1 MKSNYKQLGQF
12 IRQVDVRNS
21 EGKEENLLGV
31 SVQKKFIPS
40 IANTVGTDFK
50 KYKVVKKGQ
59 FTYIPDTSRRGDKI
73 GIALLED
80 YEEGLVSNVYT
91 VFEIIDEKQLI
102 PEYLMLWFSR
112 TEFDR
117 YARFKSHG
125 SVREVMDWDEMCK
138 VELPVPPYEKQKEI
152 VDGYKAITERI
163 ALKQK
168 INDNLD
174 SQISTLYKEYF
185 SSRIQDEIPNGWEFK
200 TVQECGFDISDGNY
214 SSKYPKYNEFVPD
227 GIPFIRGTDFTGKY
241 ISIQNALFITPEMHA
256 DLKKGHTK
264 RGDILVS
271 TRGEIG
277 KIAFVPDTLIDAN
290 INSQLVRINANGVLP
305 RVYMA
310 YSFLSETVR
319 NEIKSLITGS
329 VQEQLPIGKLQKVH
343 ILFPDSKTLDKFCNA
358 ANPLLNNILENEHEV
373 VLLTQLQAVMLETLS
388 SR

>member
-112 TEFDR
+112 PEFDR

-168 INDNLD
+168 INDNL
-174 SQISTLYKEYF
+174 SAQMRAYFKEYTANNA
-185 SSRIQDEIPNGWEFK
+185 SI
-200 TVQECGFDISDGNY
+200 
-214 SSKYPKYNEFVPD
+214 
-227 GIPFIRGTDFTGKY
+227 TGKLKDYSVMQYGYTETATTEPVGPKFLRITDIAQNY
-241 ISIQNALFITPEMHA
+241 IDWNGVPYCPISEENHEKYVLSE
-256 DLKKGHTK
+256 
-264 RGDILVS
+264 GDVVVARTGATVGYAKMVGRNI
-271 TRGEIG
+271 
-277 KIAFVPDTLIDAN
+277 PDSVFA
-290 INSQLVRINANGVLP
+290 SFLVRIRPIDVEYRYYFGLAITSAEFLDFVQTNAGGSAQPQANPPLLGEFELSIP
-305 RVYMA
+305 NKQSLSEFNKKIS
-310 YSFLSETVR
+310 SFLGVIET
-319 NEIKSLITGS
+319 NETEIS
-329 VQEQLPIGKLQKVH
+329 KL
-343 ILFPDSKTLDKFCNA
+343 
-358 ANPLLNNILENEHEV
+358 HEV
-373 VLLTQLQAVMLETLS
+373 KDTMVKMLS